1 MPSRKGRKPKPY
13 SQAARVSLMAR
24 RLTRGATVVE
34 LAEEFQITKRQ
45 VHRDLQH
52 LEESG
57 YPLVQEDGI
66 YKLPHGFKGTEIVVS
81 PYELMS
87 LYLAKSHLDYLKGT
101 PLLDDLETVL
111 HKVEA
116 GLPDRVKNHIERI
129 VTSFA
134 PLQRPARAYA
144 EKKSILDPLRKAL
157 LRQHTVVLR
166 GYQKPG
172 AGHPNDYRVD
182 PYGLVLY
189 QYGLYLVGYSHKAK
203 DIRTFAVERV
213 KGVELAEDMFEIPGS
228 FSLAER
234 FEHGFGLI
242 DDPLQEVKIWIS
254 SDWAYFVKERRWHPT
269 QTLQTRKDGS
279 VILTMR
285 CGGIDELT
293 AWVLSFG
300 PGARV
305 LGPQALI
312 DNVSS
317 QLTLAARPYQSSR

>member
-1 MPSRKGRKPKPY
+1 M
-13 SQAARVSLMAR
+13 
-24 RLTRGATVVE
+24 
-34 LAEEFQITKRQ
+34 
-45 VHRDLQH
+45 
-52 LEESG
+52 
-57 YPLVQEDGI
+57 
-66 YKLPHGFKGTEIVVS
+66 EIVVS

-101 PLLDDLETVL
+101 PLFNDLETVL

-134 PLQRPARAYA
+134 PLQRPVRAYT
-144 EKKSILDPLRKAL
+144 EKKTVLDGLRKA
-157 LRQHTVVLR
+157 VLHQR
-166 GYQKPG
+166 TAVLKGYQKPG
-172 AGHPNDYRVD
+172 AGEPNDYRVD

-189 QYGLYLVGYSHKAK
+189 QYGLYLVAYSHQAT
-203 DIRTFAVERV
+203 DIRTFAVERIKEIEV
-213 KGVELAEDMFEIPGS
+213 TDAMFEMPGS

-242 DDPLQEVKIWIS
+242 DDSLYKVKIWIS
-254 SDWAYFVKERRWHPT
+254 PDWAYFVKERRWHPT
-269 QTLQTRKDGS
+269 QTLQPQKDGS

-285 CGGIDELT
+285 CGGLDELT

-305 LGPQALI
+305 LGPPALI

-317 QLTLAARPYQSSR
+317 QLTLAAKPYQSSQ

>member
-1 MPSRKGRKPKPY
+1 MTNHKGRKPKPY
-13 SQAARVSLMAR
+13 SQAARISLLAR
-24 RLTRGATVVE
+24 RLTRGATVAE
-34 LAEEFQITKRQ
+34 LAEEFHITKRQ

-57 YPLVQEDGI
+57 FPLVHEDGR
-66 YKLPHGFKGTEIVVS
+66 YTLPHGFKGMEIAVS

-87 LYLAKSHLDYLKGT
+87 LYLAKNHLDYLKGT
-101 PLLDDLETVL
+101 PFLGDLEAVI

-116 GLPDRVKNHIERI
+116 GLSDRVKNHIERI

-134 PLQRPARAYA
+134 PLQRPVRAYA
-144 EKKSILDPLRKAL
+144 EKNRVLDSLRKAL

-166 GYQKPG
+166 EYQKPG
-172 AGHPNDYRVD
+172 AGRTNDYRVD

-189 QYGLYLVGYSHKAK
+189 QHGLYLVGYSYQAK
-203 DIRTFAVERV
+203 DVRVFAVERIKEIEV
-213 KGVELAEDMFEIPGS
+213 TEALFEIPGS
-228 FSLAER
+228 FSLLER
-234 FEHGFGLI
+234 FGRSFGMI
-242 DDPLQEVKIWIS
+242 DEPLHEVKIWVS
-254 SDWAYFVKERRWHPT
+254 PEWAYYVKERRWHPT
-269 QTLQTRKDGS
+269 QTLQSQKDGS
-279 VILTMR
+279 VILSMR

-300 PGARV
+300 PGAKV

-317 QLTLAARPYQSSR
+317 QLRQAAKAYHPSR

>member
-1 MPSRKGRKPKPY
+1 MSSHKGRKPKPY
-13 SQAARVSLMAR
+13 SQAARVSLMTR

-66 YKLPHGFKGTEIVVS
+66 YKLPPGFKGMEIVVS

-111 HKVEA
+111 HKVEV
-116 GLPDRVKNHIERI
+116 GLPDKVKNHIERI
-129 VTSFA
+129 VASFA
-134 PLQRPARAYA
+134 PLQRPTRAYA
-144 EKKSILDPLRKAL
+144 EKRSILESLRKAL
-157 LRQHTVVLR
+157 LRQLTVVLR

-172 AGHPNDYRVD
+172 AGQPNDYRVD

-189 QYGLYLVGYSHKAK
+189 QYGLYLVGYSHQAK
-203 DIRTFAVERV
+203 DIRTFAVERI
-213 KGVELAEDMFEIPGS
+213 KGIEVTENMFEIPGS
-228 FSLAER
+228 FSLADR

-242 DDPLQEVKIWIS
+242 DDSLQEVKIWIS
-254 SDWAYFVKERRWHPT
+254 SDWAHFVKERSWHPT
-269 QTLQTRKDGS
+269 QSLRPQKDGS

-285 CGGIDELT
+285 CGGLDELT
-293 AWVLSFG
+293 SWVLSFG

-317 QLTLAARPYQSSR
+317 QLTLAAKPYQASR